1 MAEFAPVGSSTKVT
15 LTGGAAQTV
24 ALPTIPTGG
33 AIRLMTT
40 AMGTRI
46 LLYAI
51 LGNGSTVV
59 TVNDGMPLDLPA
71 NSSLVIGVSAGET
84 HIALIGGGGSSV
96 TLFITAG
103 ALI

>member
-1 MAEFAPVGSSTKVT
+1 MAEFAPVGSSVKVT

-24 ALPTIPTGG
+24 ALPTVPSGG
-33 AIRLMTT
+33 AIRLTTT
-40 AMGTRI
+40 AMSTKI
-46 LLYAI
+46 LLYAT

-59 TVNDGMPLDLPA
+59 TVNDGMPMDLPTGA
-71 NSSLVIGVSAGET
+71 AIILGVSAGET